1 MSKQHTLSKK
11 QLTQRR
17 AIASKGGRALVEQ
30 YGREHMADIRGKGGK
45 WNFFDQVQK
54 DNALSEAARRR
65 SKQRPSKAREFQED
79 AAKPLGL
86 AGAFVDSSFSRGESA
101 NGYCATE
108 TRNT

>member
-11 QLTQRR
+11 QTAQRR

-30 YGREHMADIRGKGGK
+30 YGREHTADIRRKSGK

-65 SKQRPSKAREFQED
+65 SKQRLIKARESQED
-79 AAKPLGL
+79 TAKPLGL
-86 AGAFVDSSFSRGESA
+86 AG
-101 NGYCATE
+101 CA
-108 TRNT
+108 